1 MQIATYSSMLLHLQ
15 FNRCVAALHH
25 MMGHAQTCAVETRG
39 GSDSVEGQA
48 AHSKDMEGA
57 DYVLS
62 AGGWR
67 ASVQTKRTKWKKLF
81 LKKAQ

>member
-15 FNRCVAALHH
+15 LNRCVAALHH
-25 MMGHAQTCAVETRG
+25 MMSHAQTCAVETRG

-48 AHSKDMEGA
+48 AQSKDMEGV
-57 DYVLS
+57 DYILS

-67 ASVQTKRTKWKKLF
+67 ATVQTKRTKRKKN
-81 LKKAQ
+81 KIN